1 MILLLRKGSRLMN
14 RASIL
19 HVASVLMLV
28 ELRDDRLCCE
38 RRTWNAVL
46 FRGPRSQIRDLT
58 TLRTE
63 GTPGVGFPTRGLP
76 TQGTSH
82 GCSVTP
88 ELNEVQSLGRR

>member
-1 MILLLRKGSRLMN
+1 
-14 RASIL
+14 
-19 HVASVLMLV
+19 MLV
-28 ELRDDRLCCE
+28 ERRDDHLCYE

-46 FRGPRSQIRDLT
+46 FLGPRSQIRDLT

-88 ELNEVQSLGRR
+88 ELNEVQSLGRRYPEALIVAAIWSSRCNGLDPSP